1 MTQKFSRQ
9 GKLCAIS
16 WFKCRIN
23 VAPKTHNPSQAA
35 THTHTHIDRAS
46 KLVNYASNIIKMAST
61 PALRM
66 RNFYLSRNTKSDEL
80 NERFG
85 TDRGDHNLCALKY
98 LQ

>member
-23 VAPKTHNPSQAA
+23 VPPKNSTQA
-35 THTHTHIDRAS
+35 THTHTHTDS
-46 KLVNYASNIIKMAST
+46 KLVIYASNIIKMAST

-66 RNFYLSRNTKSDEL
+66 RNFYLKSDEH
-80 NERFG
+80 NERFR
-85 TDRGDHNLCALKY
+85 TDRGDHNLSA
-98 LQ
+98 